1 MDVRDRDLESGYS
14 EGVRGSVACNGK
26 QVEEGIARYGGTAV
40 YVGLK
45 SHVLEVLFDY
55 VDMLLSSRCGGVM
68 GTMYV

>member
-14 EGVRGSVACNGK
+14 NGVCGSAVCNGK
-26 QVEEGIARYGGTAV
+26 QVEEGIARYGGNAV

-55 VDMLLSSRCGGVM
+55 VDMFDCHLGAEG
-68 GTMYV
+68 